1 VAIELVDP
9 SAIPFTTFRFLV
21 EVNVEG
27 VAKKVCG
34 ATFSEVD
41 GLEMTMEPKTIREG
55 GNNAVA
61 VHLVGPVSYA
71 QLTLKR
77 GMTPNFDLWKWF
89 AKVNS
94 PGFRGLRSRLE
105 VIVISSDGQREDARF
120 VAEGCLPVKI
130 KAPGLNAKEGQIAIE
145 EMQVVYQS
153 LTLKASSGSGTQSGR

>member
-1 VAIELVDP
+1 MAIELVDP
-9 SAIPFTTFRFLV
+9 SARPFTTFRFLV
-21 EVNVEG
+21 EVKVEG
-27 VAKKVCG
+27 VAAKVCG

-55 GNNAVA
+55 GNNTVA

-94 PGFRGLRSRLE
+94 PGFRGVRSRLE
-105 VIVISSDGQREDARF
+105 VIVISSDGEREDARF
-120 VAEGCLPVKI
+120 VAEGCMPVKI

-145 EMQVVYQS
+145 EMQVVYQN
-153 LTLKASSGSGTQSGR
+153 LTLKASSGSGTESGR

>member
-1 VAIELVDP
+1 MAIELVDP
-9 SAIPFTTFRFLV
+9 SARPFTTFRFLV
-21 EVNVEG
+21 EVRVEG

-55 GNNAVA
+55 GNNSVA

-105 VIVISSDGQREDARF
+105 VIVISSDGEREDARF
-120 VAEGCLPVKI
+120 VAEGCMPVKI

-145 EMQVVYQS
+145 EMQIVYQS
-153 LTLKASSGSGTQSGR
+153 LTLKASSGSGQSGR

>member
-21 EVNVEG
+21 EVSVEG

-55 GNNAVA
+55 GNNSVA

-120 VAEGCLPVKI
+120 VAEGCMPVKI

-145 EMQVVYQS
+145 EVQIVYQS

>member
-1 VAIELVDP
+1 MAIELVDP
-9 SAIPFTTFRFLV
+9 SARPFTTFRFLV
-21 EVNVEG
+21 EVKVEG
-27 VAKKVCG
+27 VATKVCG

-55 GNNAVA
+55 GNNTVA

-89 AKVNS
+89 SKVNS

-105 VIVISSDGQREDARF
+105 VIVVSSDGEREDARF
-120 VAEGCLPVKI
+120 VAEGCMPVKI

-153 LTLKASSGSGTQSGR
+153 LTLKASSGSGTESGR

>member
-1 VAIELVDP
+1 MAIELVDP
-9 SAIPFTTFRFLV
+9 SARPFTTFRFLV
-21 EVNVEG
+21 EVKVDG
-27 VAKKVCG
+27 VATKVCG

-55 GNNAVA
+55 GNNTVA

-94 PGFRGLRSRLE
+94 PGFRGVRSRLE
-105 VIVISSDGQREDARF
+105 VIVISSDGEREDARF
-120 VAEGCLPVKI
+120 VAEGCMPVKI

-153 LTLKASSGSGTQSGR
+153 LTLKASSGSGTESGR

>member
-1 VAIELVDP
+1 MAIELVDP
-9 SAIPFTTFRFLV
+9 SARPFTTFRFLV
-21 EVNVEG
+21 EVKVDG
-27 VAKKVCG
+27 VAAKVCG

-55 GNNAVA
+55 GNNTMA

-94 PGFRGLRSRLE
+94 PGFRGVRSRLE
-105 VIVISSDGQREDARF
+105 VIVISSDGEREDARF
-120 VAEGCLPVKI
+120 VAEGCMPVKI

-153 LTLKASSGSGTQSGR
+153 LTLKASSGSGTESGR

>member
-9 SAIPFTTFRFLV
+9 GARPFTTFRFLV
-21 EVNVEG
+21 EVKVEG
-27 VAKKVCG
+27 VSKKVCG

-55 GNNAVA
+55 GNNTGA

-89 AKVNS
+89 AKVTS

-105 VIVISSDGQREDARF
+105 VIVISSDGEREDARF
-120 VAEGCLPVKI
+120 VAEGCMPVKI

-145 EMQVVYQS
+145 EMQIVYQT
-153 LTLKASSGSGTQSGR
+153 LTLKASSGSGTQAGR

>member
-55 GNNAVA
+55 GNNSVA

-120 VAEGCLPVKI
+120 VAEGCMPVKI

-145 EMQVVYQS
+145 EMQIVYQS

>member
-9 SAIPFTTFRFLV
+9 SARPFTTFRFLV
-21 EVNVEG
+21 EVKVEG

-55 GNNAVA
+55 GNNSVA

-105 VIVISSDGQREDARF
+105 VIVVSSDGAREDARF
-120 VAEGCLPVKI
+120 VAEGCMPVKI

-145 EMQVVYQS
+145 EMQIVYQS